1 MKKLLGLVALLALA
15 AALPADEATAGL
27 RGSFDPLTNG
37 SDFLNGLANGCQT
50 PALRP
55 VPFGANGGVA
65 KIERWYCFTTRSQT
79 PGQES
84 SREIWLARNQ
94 SQVGPNIVNGAFDIP
109 DNPDTPQDETYIAHI
124 NPDGRQPLKKDP
136 SGLISYTDPAWSP
149 NGKYLMWVQ
158 TDNNLSQTAIYY
170 QEYYVTTVP
179 ALADSTLGPP
189 VLVLGPTAGV
199 KYRHPDWS
207 PNGNSIVFDSDAT
220 GLSVDLYTMTIFP
233 AVSAPVRRT
242 FVDTRAEQNPT
253 WAPDGIRIAYD
264 TNRFGPNVIEILNT
278 STNAISLAET
288 NFATISHSNPDWD
301 AASNIYYD
309 APQAE
314 DSQQNQ
320 DIWRINPTTQA
331 KCPIIFDGRGDVSVA
346 VSALDNVTVDGV
358 HYSTYLF
365 ESQAAGFGLGVWRGN
380 PVNSCVAPLPIG
392 ASASPATINL
402 DAPANG
408 NPTIS
413 VELSMPAESQ
423 AAGYQ
428 ALSFNGPKEGLRMR
442 TNIFVSPTLLGTAGY
457 DPTGSALPEF
467 TDHPSQNNM
476 TVGFGRRAIIG
487 RMVTLGLV
495 NQNVLAI
502 VNAYSNVTGR
512 AFQGFANIHL
522 SSNSLA
528 AGVVSL
534 RQNSPNPFNPVTSI
548 KYATSKAGR
557 VTLRIYNVQGA
568 LVKTLADKHVDAGQH
583 EVSWDGRNSSGKP
596 VTSGVYYAKVSSAGG
611 NSDVIKMVMAK

>member
-1 MKKLLGLVALLALA
+1 MKKLLSLVALLALA

-27 RGSFDPLTNG
+27 RGSFDPLTADG
-37 SDFLNGLANGCQT
+37 SSFTSGLANGCQT

-79 PGQES
+79 PGMES
-84 SREIWLARNQ
+84 SREIWLARN
-94 SQVGPNIVNGAFDIP
+94 SSRIGLNIDLGVLPGP
-109 DNPDTPQDETYIAHI
+109 I
-124 NPDGRQPLKKDP
+124 NPEARQPLKKDP
-136 SGLISYTDPAWSP
+136 TGLISYTDPAWSP
-149 NGKYLMWVQ
+149 NGKYVMWVE
-158 TDNNLSQTAIYY
+158 TDNTLSHTALYY
-170 QEYYVTTVP
+170 QEYTVSTN
-179 ALADSTLGPP
+179 ATLAGTPIGSP
-189 VLVLGPTAGV
+189 VLVLGPTVGT

-207 PNGNSIVFDSDAT
+207 PDGNSIVFDSDAT
-220 GLSVDLYTMTIFP
+220 GLSIDLYTMNIFP

-242 FVDTRAEQNPT
+242 FVDSRAEQNPA
-253 WAPDGIRIAYD
+253 WATDGVRIAYD

-278 STNAISLAET
+278 STNTVSLAET
-288 NFATISHSNPDWD
+288 NFATVSHSNPDWD
-301 AASNIYYD
+301 AFGNIYYD

-314 DSQQNQ
+314 DNQQNQ
-320 DIWRINPTTQA
+320 DIWRINPITQS
-331 KCPIIFDGRGDVSVA
+331 KCPILLDGRGDVA
-346 VSALDNVTVDGV
+346 VSVSTLDNVTADGA

-365 ESQAAGFGLGVWRGN
+365 ESQAAGFGLGIWRGN
-380 PVNSCVAPLPIG
+380 PVNSCLAPLPMG
-392 ASASPATINL
+392 ASVSPQTINL

-413 VELSMPAESQ
+413 VELSFPAETV

-428 ALSFNGPKEGLRMR
+428 ALSFNGPREGIRMR
-442 TNIFVSPTLLGTAGY
+442 TTILRSPTMLGIAGY
-457 DPTGSALPEF
+457 DPEGSALPEF
-467 TDHPSQNNM
+467 TDHPQQENT
-476 TVGFGRRAIIG
+476 TVGWGRRAIIG

-495 NQNVLAI
+495 NQNVLAV

-512 AFQGFANIHL
+512 GFQGFASIHL
-522 SSNSLA
+522 ATSSLA
-528 AGVVSL
+528 GSAVSL

-548 KYATSKAGR
+548 KYATSKAGH

-583 EVSWDGRNSSGKP
+583 EVSWDGRNQSGQP
-596 VTSGVYYAKVSSAGG
+596 VTSGVYYAKVFSAGG